1 MIRVVTV
8 ALLFGCCPSGAAS
21 TNAPAVVATNVCPA
35 FSLRD
40 QFGTG
45 HDFKFPRTKPAVL
58 AVADK
63 KGSEDIEGWAQ
74 PLAGRFG
81 DRIDIPGLADVSAV
95 PRLLRGT
102 VQSRFKKAVAHPVM
116 LDWDGKVAGGFN
128 YTKGQANIYLIAPDG
143 RVLHHMAG
151 RVSADKLAELG
162 SRIEALLNE
171 TAPAQAKAR
180 SN

>member
-1 MIRVVTV
+1 MIRFITIVF
-8 ALLFGCCPSGAAS
+8 LLGCGLSGTAS
-21 TNAPAVVATNVCPA
+21 TNAPAVVATNLCPA

-40 QFGTG
+40 QFDTA

-63 KGSEDIEGWAQ
+63 KGSDDIESWAQ
-74 PLAGRFG
+74 PLAERFG
-81 DRIDIPGLADVSAV
+81 ERIDIPGLADVSAV

-102 VQSRFKKAVAHPVM
+102 VQSRFKKAIAHPVM
-116 LDWDGKVAGGFN
+116 LDWDGKVAGGFH
-128 YTKGQANIYLIAPDG
+128 YTKGQANVYLIAADG
-143 RVLHHMAG
+143 RVLHHLVG
-151 RVSADKLAELG
+151 RASADKLAELG

-171 TAPAQAKAR
+171 APPAQADAR